1 MQEQEAAEF
10 NVQRAIN
17 QARDKINAKRKGKQD
32 IKSQAERLIKAI
44 NRERE
49 LLDNAAEENKRPLYT
64 GRPIPVVSTGSDM
77 KSTAS
82 VPINAGGSSLGDASI
97 KQPLINNIQQ
107 DGQQVKPNNNR
118 RGYVDLSNPERAV
131 IGLTQHADASTFL
144 HELWHISLD
153 DLLRFGTREGV
164 SEQVRADRQTA
175 MDWLEITEP
184 ILTTRIECALHKR
197 NGRVRTKYQ

>member
-17 QARDKINAKRKGKQD
+17 QARDKINAKRKGKHD

-49 LLDNAAEENKRPLYT
+49 LLDNAAEETLNDVPAGNESPREKAV
-64 GRPIPVVSTGSDM
+64 PVQHEKPKT
-77 KSTAS
+77 
-82 VPINAGGSSLGDASI
+82 
-97 KQPLINNIQQ
+97 
-107 DGQQVKPNNNR
+107 KPNNNQ
-118 RGYVDLSNPERAV
+118 RGYVSITPDGAA
-131 IGLTQHADASTFL
+131 IGLTQKADASTFL
-144 HELWHISLD
+144 HEFWHITLD